1 MRRRARAT
9 TAILLMSEIF
19 LYQIYYRKAE
29 ELDPGFRILD
39 NTSNERPDWF
49 EYWPIR
55 KFLLNEALDEDSFYG
70 FLSPKFKQKT
80 NLGAAAAIDFV
91 RREGATA
98 DIVLL
103 SPSLQWTAYHWNV
116 FEFGDAVHPGLL
128 AVADRF
134 FRHIGQPTDL
144 HALVSHSQNE
154 VYSNYIIAKPRFWRE
169 WLGITEKLFA
179 LAEAPEDPIG
189 MELRKPTS
197 YRGSNGAQMKVFIVE
212 RIATWMLARQPA
224 LVAQVRD
231 PFVARS
237 RIYKLPGA
245 IICDA
250 LKIAYVSSRRE
261 EYKDLFYLVSTCGRF
276 LSWQIR
282 LGNLLGF
289 KHIRMCVQ
297 RLTSYWTKAAG
308 S

>member
-1 MRRRARAT
+1 
-9 TAILLMSEIF
+9 MSEIF
-19 LYQIYYRKAE
+19 LYQIYYARPE
-29 ELDPGFRILD
+29 DLDPGFRVLD

-55 KFLLNEALDEDSFYG
+55 KFLLNEPLDEDSFYG

-80 NLGAAAAIDFV
+80 NLSAAAAREFV
-91 RREGATA
+91 QREGATA
-98 DIVLL
+98 DVVLL

-116 FEFGDAVHPGLL
+116 FKFGDAVHPGLL
-128 AVADRF
+128 NVADQF
-134 FRHIGQPTDL
+134 FRHIGQPTNL
-144 HALVSHSQNE
+144 NTLVSNSQNE

-169 WLGITEKLFA
+169 WLDINEKLFA
-179 LAEAPEDPIG
+179 LAESPDDPLGI
-189 MELRKPTS
+189 ELRKPTS

-212 RIATWMLARQPA
+212 RIATWMLARPSSF
-224 LVAQVRD
+224 VACMRD

-250 LKIAYVSSRRE
+250 LKIAFVANPRE
-261 EYKDLFYLVSTCGRF
+261 EYKDLFDLVSAFGKF

-282 LGNLLGF
+282 LGNFLRF
-289 KHIRMCVQ
+289 KHVRICLQ
-297 RLTSYWTKAAG
+297 KLSSYWTKAAG